1 MDVEPVALSQED
13 MADLERQQAE
23 AAARWP
29 NATERQRE
37 LYRKNSANPF
47 NGKAS
52 RGRPAKAKMAT
63 GAAAPKPKPSGGGS
77 LTKASLHQML
87 EMASAALMLGER
99 TRPYA
104 LDMTEIDALTDA
116 WYEVIRLYP
125 SMGSYFSMGNKLTAW
140 GQALM
145 ITTVILDRK
154 VKYAQS
160 VQAQVGAGATY
171 PDSGAQRNG
180 QNNVAAPPVG
190 YTPVFDST
198 GF

>member
-23 AAARWP
+23 AASRWP
-29 NATERQRE
+29 NATPKQRE
-37 LYRKNSANPF
+37 VYQQLGARN
-47 NGKAS
+47 
-52 RGRPAKAKMAT
+52 RGRPKGVPNKVRN
-63 GAAAPKPKPSGGGS
+63 GAVPLGAPKPKAAGGGS
-77 LTKASLHQML
+77 LTKASLHQMM

-104 LDMTEIDALTDA
+104 LDMSEIDALTDA

-160 VQAQVGAGATY
+160 VQAQVAAGATY
-171 PDSGAQRNG
+171 PDSGPQRNG
-180 QNNVAAPPVG
+180 QDNAAAPPVG
-190 YTPVFDST
+190 YTPVFDSA